1 VARSE
6 AKVASST
13 SSARPAKADNAVWI
27 RAQRPP
33 GPESATSEVVRM
45 APALIIGLAG
55 RPVPGSMLT
64 ALNGSPL
71 GSAETRART
80 ASRPLSA
87 RARACTNGLDTDW
100 MVNGSVSPTR

>member
-1 VARSE
+1 
-6 AKVASST
+6 
-13 SSARPAKADNAVWI
+13 
-27 RAQRPP
+27 
-33 GPESATSEVVRM
+33 M

-71 GSAETRART
+71 GSAETRAST

-87 RARACTNGLDTDW
+87 SARACTNGLDTDW
-100 MVNGSVSPTR
+100 MVNGVGVARPGRRSRPC